1 MPLPEWGWLLC
12 TGIYLEDVE
21 YVLKKVDTQVTGNNR
36 ATMRWIGSLAF
47 LGMAAIIFFGLML
60 NIRGRREAEETERV
74 RLSSELHDGICQRL
88 AAARMQASAGLI
100 HLAVIPPAYVPAQA
114 VFRNLVKDL
123 KDVLQETREISHGL
137 HPMILKNLGL
147 AAALRQLAQDME
159 NDTTSIQ
166 FRRHGLVEGLSNGNS
181 LAFYRLAQE
190 CLKNMRQHSHATKA
204 ALRLAGTRH
213 AMRLIVWDNGIGF
226 ESDCLAASRSHGVGL
241 RNMKARVEEAGGQLT
256 ITSRP
261 GSTKVTATI
270 PRPFLQRFLPM
281 RDLRSSD

>member
-1 MPLPEWGWLLC
+1 
-12 TGIYLEDVE
+12 VE

-60 NIRGRREAEETERV
+60 NIRGPARGGETERV

-114 VFRNLVKDL
+114 AFRNLEKDL

-137 HPMILKNLGL
+137 HPMILKNPWL
-147 AAALRQLAQDME
+147 AAALRQLVQDMK
-159 NDTTSIQ
+159 NDAALVR
-166 FRRHGLVEGLSNGNS
+166 FHARGPVEGLSDGNN
-181 LAFYRLAQE
+181 LVFYRLTQE
-190 CLKNMRQHSHATKA
+190 CLKNMREHSHATKA

-213 AMRLIVWDNGIGF
+213 AMRLTVWDNGIGF
-226 ESDCLAASRSHGVGL
+226 DPNCMTGHRSRGAGL
-241 RNMKARVEEAGGQLT
+241 RNMKARVEEAGGRLT

-270 PRPFLQRFLPM
+270 PRPFFATLPPHAGPAIF
-281 RDLRSSD
+281 RLG

>member
-1 MPLPEWGWLLC
+1 MHPRTPELIGMNRLDYRDLNGFPHVQHLIARGREGGGFVRYVIGKPSSGKPALKLTYVMPLPEWGWLLC

-60 NIRGRREAEETERV
+60 NIRGRREAKETERV

-100 HLAVIPPAYVPAQA
+100 HLAVIPSAYVPAQA
-114 VFRNLVKDL
+114 AFRNLEKDL

-137 HPMILKNLGL
+137 HPMILKDLGL

-166 FRRHGLVEGLSNGNS
+166 FRRRGLVEGLSDG
-181 LAFYRLAQE
+181 
-190 CLKNMRQHSHATKA
+190 KA
-204 ALRLAGTRH
+204 LPS
-213 AMRLIVWDNGIGF
+213 I
-226 ESDCLAASRSHGVGL
+226 ASP
-241 RNMKARVEEAGGQLT
+241 RNA
-256 ITSRP
+256 
-261 GSTKVTATI
+261 
-270 PRPFLQRFLPM
+270 
-281 RDLRSSD
+281 